1 MKKVVKKSKS
11 SSILDKAEPVTG
23 LNLIITA
30 LFYGRSGT
38 GKTTLSGTFPKP
50 MLLID
55 IREKGTDSLLDEEG
69 VDSIRVNDWSDIE
82 EIYWELKESNH
93 KYKSVVIDALHSAQS
108 LAISEAKARANKK
121 EDEQTSQRDFGQAGA
136 LLTEWMLN
144 YRDLQEDGINVV
156 FLSHDRITSIDTED
170 DADVIIPEVG
180 PRLMPSVASAIVG
193 SVNVVGNT
201 YIRETITKPKK
212 AGEKTIRKTDYCLR
226 IGPHGYYTTKIR
238 KPKKFELPE
247 FIVDPTYDKLI
258 SIIRGQSSSAVTKR
272 KLKRRK

>member
-1 MKKVVKKSKS
+1 MALKKKSKS
-11 SSILDKAEPVTG
+11 SSILDKAHPVSE
-23 LNLIITA
+23 LSLILTA

-50 MLLID
+50 LLLVD
-55 IREKGTDSLLDEEG
+55 IREKGTDSLLDEKG
-69 VDSIRVNDWSDIE
+69 VDSIRIDDWSDIE
-82 EIYWELKESNH
+82 ELYWELKESDHN
-93 KYKSVVIDALHSAQS
+93 YKTVVIDALHSAQS
-108 LAISEAKARANKK
+108 LAIAEAKARANKK

-136 LLTEWMLN
+136 LLVEWMLN
-144 YRDLQEDGINVV
+144 YRDLQEDGINIV
-156 FLSHDRITSIDTED
+156 FLSHDRITSIETED

-212 AGEKTIRKTDYCLR
+212 VGERTIRKTEYCLR

-238 KPKKFELPE
+238 KPKKFDLPE
-247 FIVDPTYDKLI
+247 FIVDPSYDKLI
-258 SIIRGQSSSAVTKR
+258 SIIRGESSGAVTKR